1 LKNDIAKRCTFS
13 YGDSSTNPT
22 VLCTSDTF
30 VNILAEMFRD
40 IRQDKKLLN
49 QVVSSEQESLAILM
63 DSCKQLKNKGRNLD
77 YCIETHVHGDISL
90 ADDID
95 CFYLDESYQDTPPA
109 EKAVLMCQKYRIELL
124 WIPKRQ
130 LLIEDI
136 GDLFRGPKIPILAK
150 EIDNRIGNNQGI
162 INALILGIASCD
174 SIINPRDW
182 VGIGSAHEIFQ
193 YIKQLWHTLV
203 YFG

>member
-1 LKNDIAKRCTFS
+1 MLFLGNS
-13 YGDSSTNPT
+13 
-22 VLCTSDTF
+22 
-30 VNILAEMFRD
+30 
-40 IRQDKKLLN
+40 
-49 QVVSSEQESLAILM
+49 
-63 DSCKQLKNKGRNLD
+63 
-77 YCIETHVHGDISL
+77 
-90 ADDID
+90 
-95 CFYLDESYQDTPPA
+95 LDESYQDTPLA